1 MENDVKE
8 DLLEN
13 ESFDEDSLS
22 SDSGNSLE
30 EKLDHVEALL
40 NENISLLEKEENED
54 VVILQEDNEQV
65 NTVSGNNVISP
76 DYSQYIYDFLTDS
89 QVKVETVQTEE
100 TIFNKS
106 LNDYTVSESMLVIIT
121 LLLFV
126 RFLGE
131 FIEKYVFKRR

>member
-1 MENDVKE
+1 MENDIQE

-13 ESFDEDSLS
+13 ESFVEDDIS
-22 SDSGNSLE
+22 SYQVDTLE

-54 VVILQEDNEQV
+54 IEIVQEDNEKV
-65 NTVSGNNVISP
+65 DTVSGNNVIP

-126 RFLGE
+126 RFMGE